1 MTTLFLAMPTTNGI
15 YKLIVQHLEAHGFT
29 VCDLSFADNNDIFR
43 RPTLAEKIRIKYRK
57 KILGDKEAK
66 LHVLTASNLK
76 QIERNKQ
83 NVIRTVQQNSAE
95 HALFIRGD
103 IYDEAMLQLIRSK
116 THGKM
121 INYQWDGLERF
132 GEILNKLHHF
142 DTNYVFDPADVGE
155 HNGLTTLP
163 ATNFWFD
170 RMPEAGEIQSDVY
183 FTGMHWPGLNR
194 NAPLARFAQYAE
206 AKGLKTDFAIYHIH
220 DGGIANH
227 STLYPHPF
235 IRPMRQSKN
244 FRENLFGAMHSRILL
259 DFKNPDHKGM
269 SFRPFE
275 ALGYRKKLITTNP
288 ETAKY
293 DFYHPNNIFI
303 WDGETFDGLDEF
315 IAAPYQEINPAIRE
329 KYSFGNWIRY
339 MLDIEPHQKI
349 TLPNSKP

>member
-1 MTTLFLAMPTTNGI
+1 
-15 YKLIVQHLEAHGFT
+15 
-29 VCDLSFADNNDIFR
+29 
-43 RPTLAEKIRIKYRK
+43 
-57 KILGDKEAK
+57 
-66 LHVLTASNLK
+66 
-76 QIERNKQ
+76 
-83 NVIRTVQQNSAE
+83 
-95 HALFIRGD
+95 
-103 IYDEAMLQLIRSK
+103 
-116 THGKM
+116 M

-244 FRENLFGAMHSRILL
+244 FRENLFGVMHSRILL

-288 ETAKY
+288 ETTKY

-315 IAAPYQEINPAIRE
+315 IAAPYQEIDPAIRE